1 MSNKHT
7 TKEVLGLRRYESIT
21 RDVIMVSP
29 EEKERLTKKKL
40 VGSIIPDRLFL
51 LSKPSTK
58 K

>member
-1 MSNKHT
+1 MDKHT
-7 TKEVLGLRRYESIT
+7 TKNVLGIRRTEAIT
-21 RDVIMVSP
+21 RNAIMVTP

-40 VGSIIPDRLFL
+40 VGSIMPDRLFL